1 MTVKSAGLAYF
12 EHWRNDMQDRY
23 AEYRQRGNADDLDQ
37 FRDWHEMN
45 YGHGTTFGSWMEHEA
60 DKLRSDT

>member
-1 MTVKSAGLAYF
+1 
-12 EHWRNDMQDRY
+12 MQDRY

-37 FRDWHEMN
+37 FRDWHELN
-45 YGHGTTFGSWMEHEA
+45 YGHGTTFGSWMENEA